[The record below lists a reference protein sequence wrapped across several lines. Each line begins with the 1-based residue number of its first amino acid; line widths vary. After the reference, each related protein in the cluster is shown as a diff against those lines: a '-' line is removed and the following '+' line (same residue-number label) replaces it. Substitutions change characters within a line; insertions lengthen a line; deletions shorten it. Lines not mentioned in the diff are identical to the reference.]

1 MSQPDK
7 PDTPDKSGKADTA
20 GPRSGQPGKGGAAE
34 DQTER
39 NLDEALEETFPA
51 SDPIAVEPD
60 KDDSAGRPGKEG
72 GKGARTG

>member
-7 PDTPDKSGKADTA
+7 SGKSNKSDTA
-20 GPRSGQPGKGGAAE
+20 VPRSGQQGRGGAAE

-60 KDDSAGRPGKEG
+60 KDDSGSAGRPGKEG